1 MRCTWPSVTALVA
14 FGLPSVLA
22 QTYTDCN
29 PLESS
34 SCAPDDALSSG
45 SHTADFTQ
53 GENDQWTVTAG
64 SVNYGSNGAE
74 FTIKQSGDAPTI
86 ATSWYFLFGRVEV
99 LLRAAPGTG
108 IVSSVVME
116 SDDLDEIDWE
126 WLGGAAGQVESNYFG
141 KGNTTSYD
149 RAVYHAVAP
158 DTQADLH
165 NYTVLWSA
173 DYTTWYVDGVAV
185 RTLNYADAVAGS
197 NYPQTPMRLR
207 LGVWAGGD
215 SNNDQGTIGW
225 AGGTTDYSQG
235 PFTCYVEK
243 VSIVN
248 FSPAT
253 SYSYS
258 DTTGSWRSITADGG
272 EVNSNEGGQVDDSA
286 TATSGSSA
294 SSTSGSSNMWWTAS
308 AGAVAKAASGASVDS
323 RAGAWKCMVVAL
335 GLVFG
340 FTLV

>member
-1 MRCTWPSVTALVA
+1 MSITSLQCEPFLTVAASCPS
-14 FGLPSVLA
+14 
-22 QTYTDCN
+22 
-29 PLESS
+29 
-34 SCAPDDALSSG
+34 DDALSSG
-45 SHTADFTQ
+45 SYTVDFTQ
-53 GENDQWTVTAG
+53 GESDQWTVTAG
-64 SVNYGSNGAE
+64 TVNYGSNGAE

-86 ATSWYFLFGRVEV
+86 ETSFYFLFGKVEV

-126 WLGGAAGQVESNYFG
+126 WLGGKPNQVESNYFG

-149 RAVYHAVAP
+149 RAIYHSVSP
-158 DTQADLH
+158 ETQNNLH
-165 NYTVLWSA
+165 NYTIYWSS
-173 DYTTWYVDGVAV
+173 DYTTWYIDGVAV
-185 RTLNYADAVAGS
+185 RTLNYADAVGGN

-215 SNNDQGTIGW
+215 SNNDEGTIGW

-258 DTTGSWRSITADGG
+258 DTSGSWRSITVDGG
-272 EVNSNEGGQVDDSA
+272 SVNSNEGGAVA
-286 TATSGSSA
+286 TATSGSTA
-294 SSTSGSSNMWWTAS
+294 SSTSRSGMWWTAS
-308 AGAVAKAASGASVDS
+308 AAAVKAASGASLND
-323 RAGAWKCMVVAL
+323 RAGAWNCVVVAL
-335 GLVFG
+335 GLAFG
-340 FTLV
+340 FMVI